1 MVKTLTLNELAKIMR
16 ENGLSTSNER
26 LAAEIEDKMYPFA
39 TCRRF
44 KSGGRRMFRI
54 YENELRAWLSEHD
67 TAC

>member
-1 MVKTLTLNELAKIMR
+1 MVKTLTLNGLAKIMR

-26 LAAEIEDKMYPFA
+26 LAAEIEDNMYPFA
-39 TCRRF
+39 TCRRL
-44 KSGGRRMFRI
+44 SPGGRRVFRI